1 MATAT
6 ALTGG
11 DKVWLEG
18 AILVGVLVGQ
28 GTAPVELRE
37 FARKLGSALGVRT
50 RHACRGDHSY
60 MVELPDGNARAAAA
74 RAVQGVTISL
84 TLNDTAT
91 DCIFTPRDIT
101 IQDVDLFIMKMRA
114 GSAGGVLSAEEPGNP
129 MRPGDWMEEVHGN
142 AQEEQRRLWAVAGAG
157 GLLQGMLLN
166 PGAQPEHLPTVN
178 SLSDEEM
185 RLAIQNMQQL
195 LLQRAAGTPRPPPTG
210 PIPPTSPH
218 PGGSAPNPAGT
229 GTPST
234 PFQSL
239 DGWTLSPQKP
249 LRFRIFSGPEKLKPD
264 HATWEQWRREVLL
277 AQGQYPE
284 NAVKESMERSLVGDP
299 LEISQGF
306 PLDLSVA
313 EMLTRLE
320 DFFGPVQELDQVRS
334 SFHQIQM
341 KTDERV
347 SELVTRIEMWARR
360 VNAAAGR
367 EEIAPVSMKSRLF
380 HALRDPLKA
389 QVRHLKDN
397 PDIDYK
403 ELVRYLR
410 VVESGAD
417 GSGRT
422 VRKAAAVK
430 LHQVDP
436 VEHEVE
442 EEPTP
447 TPAPVAMESPT
458 VVQNQ
463 LPQLDVAQG
472 GLDLQQAV
480 IQAVAAQ
487 IASQFG
493 LRPGTTQDQQQQRGG
508 QKRTKRGGR
517 GRGRGGG
524 STMPSTT
531 TPANARVQNRDLI
544 CHLCGGAGHMARS
557 CSSQAG
563 TEQGNAQGDQVMGAS
578 QAPAPQVQGQA
589 APQAPQR
596 SSTQ

>member
-1 MATAT
+1 M
-6 ALTGG
+6 
-11 DKVWLEG
+11 
-18 AILVGVLVGQ
+18 
-28 GTAPVELRE
+28 
-37 FARKLGSALGVRT
+37 
-50 RHACRGDHSY
+50 
-60 MVELPDGNARAAAA
+60 
-74 RAVQGVTISL
+74 
-84 TLNDTAT
+84 
-91 DCIFTPRDIT
+91 
-101 IQDVDLFIMKMRA
+101 
-114 GSAGGVLSAEEPGNP
+114 
-129 MRPGDWMEEVHGN
+129 
-142 AQEEQRRLWAVAGAG
+142 
-157 GLLQGMLLN
+157 
-166 PGAQPEHLPTVN
+166 
-178 SLSDEEM
+178 
-185 RLAIQNMQQL
+185 
-195 LLQRAAGTPRPPPTG
+195 
-210 PIPPTSPH
+210 
-218 PGGSAPNPAGT
+218 
-229 GTPST
+229 
-234 PFQSL
+234 
-239 DGWTLSPQKP
+239 
-249 LRFRIFSGPEKLKPD
+249 FSGPEKLKPD

-341 KTDERV
+341 KAEERV

-367 EEIAPVSMKSRLF
+367 EEIAPISMKSRLF

-397 PDIDYK
+397 PDVDYK

-410 VVESGAD
+410 VIESGAD

-422 VRKAAAVK
+422 ARKTVAVK
-430 LHQVDP
+430 LHQVDSAEP
-436 VEHEVE
+436 GE
-442 EEPTP
+442 EGELTPTP
-447 TPAPVAMESPT
+447 TPAVVETPT

-493 LRPGTTQDQQQQRGG
+493 LRAGTSQDQQQQQRGG
-508 QKRTKRGGR
+508 QRRAKRGGR
-517 GRGRGGG
+517 SRGRGGG
-524 STMPSTT
+524 STMSSTT
-531 TPANARVQNRDLI
+531 TPANARVQNKDLI
-544 CHLCGGAGHMARS
+544 CHLCGGAGHMARN

-563 TEQGNAQGDQVMGAS
+563 DEQGNAQGDQVMGAS
-578 QAPAPQVQGQA
+578 QAPAPQVRGQA